1 MKDMLSDIC
10 SFFILHPSAFI
21 LAFGGRCGSRTHRSV
36 SAPTVFGTA
45 WRARA
50 QPSFVLAGALG
61 FKPRKAGLESA
72 SLTFSLRPL
81 RCIREDSNLQRSLRS
96 HSFTGC
102 CRADSASD
110 ARFDDGRIFEND
122 SERKFDEGGERV
134 RAA

>member
-61 FKPRKAGLESA
+61 FEPRKAGLESA

-81 RCIREDSNLQRSLRS
+81 EMHQGGLEPPKLSSEPQLYRLLP
-96 HSFTGC
+96 
-102 CRADSASD
+102 CR
-110 ARFDDGRIFEND
+110 FGL
-122 SERKFDEGGERV
+122 
-134 RAA
+134 